1 MPVIDIQ
8 LWADD
13 LEDVRIPAI
22 ESDIS
27 GNTSEINARAQELS
41 DALAANVAATTSAQ
55 QTANLADSLAT
66 NTFNQFVALEVALK
80 AYADASAQAVRN
92 DFQLT
97 IDTNNA
103 AWQSNVQTN
112 LQAVI
117 DAALPDLVAENNT
130 TISEIESL
138 RSSITTIA
146 GSYDVAVADLVNVTL
161 PALATDLTTAQTGV
175 DSVTD
180 DLTLFVGNY
189 GYTTLSEGLDA
200 IRADNEANLVPLG
213 VSTLREPRTLWGKDI
228 ESGSG
233 MIRSTLG
240 VYGTFPVDDVD
251 FGECF
256 NFADNTVTS
265 IGIAYPVDFST
276 GRVYKITAR
285 AKAVAHGTT
294 NGVNAHVG
302 VVAAKGGT
310 NLFSGSV
317 PFVPNKLTI
326 AGGPEERSF
335 YVCTTSTPM
344 STYGIAAADYVVLT
358 GSEEA
363 TKLYAYVGQ
372 NAGGATDGIMR
383 VGSIEITDVTEVLAG
398 VNALNTSLTAS
409 IGSVSTLLQQDY
421 YTAVDADTAM
431 AGLITTVK
439 NEIEDPNGS
448 SLGSTLQTNYYTKSS
463 TDSEI
468 SNSIASYNL
477 NLNSVFS
484 AVENEVDALNSSVGT
499 IQNNYVSTA
508 TLTSDYYT
516 KAAAD
521 SAISQEITN
530 YTVSF
535 EGQSVDIATIAQALD
550 GVRGEYGV
558 VVNNNGVVSGTNLIS
573 DMVDGGGVLSTFKVQ
588 ADKFMVV
595 SPGNTT
601 GSGAKQIF
609 TVSGSYVYM
618 GTDVR
623 INGSLFVGGSVPK
636 TALDT
641 ATQNEVA
648 DGVAGL
654 ALASQANSTANTA
667 QNTANAAASDVAA
680 KPETYRQS
688 TAPSNPVI
696 GDIWIDTT
704 TNKIRRWG
712 NGSWQSAAI
721 EAESVV
727 AGWAYL
733 GVLTANQ
740 VNAVNIDAGSIT
752 VGELAATRIKLN
764 GSYLENDGTGNIRIK
779 SNAITNNEIAPDAVD
794 TTQLTNTIVAD
805 IGKGVQAE
813 VDAAAAQGTANTAVT
828 NAGTAQTAADLAQNT
843 ANVKARV
850 YRQASEPA
858 GQTSGDTWIHST
870 TGVPKFFTGSAW
882 VDAEIQARTV
892 HADWAYLGVLTADQ
906 VNAVAIDAGSIDVGD
921 LSADRLTLNGTKLT
935 SVSGVLTIAGSA
947 VTETELGNAA
957 VTTVKVDDDAVSEP
971 MGTHTGGTVNYTS
984 MSGGWAVAAQKAIDV
999 TNVNEVTI
1007 NWFMEQGYV
1016 GGSTGKW
1023 KYRIRRATTPIK
1035 SREAFMFLALDQAA
1049 GSFVDNNPGTGTVTY
1064 YLEWGTDDVNDNHT
1078 CIGTINIFGRKK

>member
-146 GSYDVAVADLVNVTL
+146 GSYDVAVADLVNITL

-180 DLTLFVGNY
+180 DLTLFIGNY

-213 VSTLREPRTLWGKDI
+213 VSTLREPKTLWGKDI

-285 AKAVAHGTT
+285 AKAVDHGTT

-310 NLFSGSV
+310 NLFSSSV

-335 YVCTTSTPM
+335 YVCTTSTSM

-398 VNALNTSLTAS
+398 VNAVNTSLTAS
-409 IGSVSTLLQQDY
+409 IDGVSTLLQQDY

-448 SLGSTLQTNYYTKSS
+448 SLGSTLQTSYYTKSA

-499 IQNNYVSTA
+499 IQANYVSTA

-516 KAAAD
+516 KVAAD
-521 SAISQEITN
+521 TAISQEITN

-558 VVNNNGVVSGTNLIS
+558 VVNNNGVLSGTKLIS
-573 DMVDGGGVLSTFKVQ
+573 EIVDGGGVLSTFKVQ

-601 GSGAKQIF
+601 GAGAKQVF
-609 TVSGSYVYM
+609 TVSDSYIYM

-641 ATQNEVA
+641 ATQNEVD

-654 ALASQANSTANTA
+654 ALASQANS
-667 QNTANAAASDVAA
+667 TANAAASDVAA

-688 TAPSNPVI
+688 LAPDNPVI

-712 NGSWQSAAI
+712 NGAWQSAAI

-740 VNAVNIDAGSIT
+740 VNAVAINANSVT
-752 VGELAATRIKLN
+752 VGELDAARIKLN

-813 VDAAAAQGTANTAVT
+813 IDAAAAQGTANTAVT
-828 NAGTAQTAADLAQNT
+828 NAGTAQTAADLAQST

-858 GQTSGDTWIHST
+858 GQTIGDMWIHNT
-870 TGVPKFFTGSAW
+870 TGVTKFFTGATW
-882 VDAEIQARTV
+882 IGAEIQAETV
-892 HADWAYLGVLTADQ
+892 AATWVYANTLTADQ
-906 VNAVAIDAGSIDVGD
+906 VNAVAINANSISVGD

-984 MSGGWAVAAQKAIDV
+984 MSGGWVVAAQKAIDV

-1023 KYRIRRATTPIK
+1023 KYRIRRGGTAIK
-1035 SREAFMFLALDQAA
+1035 SREAFMFLPLDQAA
-1049 GSFVDNNPGTGTVTY
+1049 GSFVDATPGTGTVTY